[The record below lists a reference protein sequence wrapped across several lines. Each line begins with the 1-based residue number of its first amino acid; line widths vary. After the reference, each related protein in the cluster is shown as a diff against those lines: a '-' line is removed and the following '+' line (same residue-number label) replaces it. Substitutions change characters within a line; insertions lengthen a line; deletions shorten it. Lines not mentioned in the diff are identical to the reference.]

1 MRVRNCN
8 RFTVPPASQ
17 SFLIGPERSGCGNSG
32 SVYLEVWAIVCVARI
47 QKTPLSGLRRKQELS
62 ICCCD
67 SFHSKTLR
75 GTSESIRR
83 CSEATISCRGGISH
97 RLESYRRKLEADCGK
112 DQRKVGQAQRRRSHS
127 DQRKARTIGGENPG
141 APWPCHKDKVRSDVD
156 TWLSSL
162 D

>member
-17 SFLIGPERSGCGNSG
+17 SVLIGPERSGCGNLG

-62 ICCCD
+62 ICCFD

-75 GTSESIRR
+75 GTSESNTTLP
-83 CSEATISCRGGISH
+83 EATISSRGGISH

-112 DQRKVGQAQRRRSHS
+112 RSKKS
-127 DQRKARTIGGENPG
+127 RASSPTTISLRSTESANNWRGKSRSAMALPRIRCDRTSIRG
-141 APWPCHKDKVRSDVD
+141 
-156 TWLSSL
+156 
-162 D
+162 